1 MIAHDRVEESR
12 RVGKAATT
20 ALDLTDDYA
29 QTKTPDGA
37 CSRSRSERH
46 YERRYK
52 MLLSGSPFSVLVI
65 DPHLRIV
72 AANENFLRKARRA
85 EVEIAGKRLAEVLPA
100 GIAEQMAM
108 EKRVRR
114 VFETKEAT
122 RGERMVYRAPGVPS
136 RVYYHN
142 MIPIVSGN
150 VVEEVLLLMEDVT
163 EQIRLS
169 EEIRR
174 VERHL
179 ASVVE
184 SATDLIISADPEGRI
199 VTWNSAAETVTG
211 YGLKDVS
218 GCFFHDVCASDCR
231 SEVRASFEKVELL
244 ERMSQPEWRL
254 ATVNGG
260 EAPVSWVFS
269 AMRDERGSVVG
280 VVAIGR
286 DLTERRKLEA
296 QILQTRKLAAL
307 GVMAGGIAHEIRNPL
322 AVCAAAAQFLLE
334 EDAAKPFLQ
343 ECAQKIVAGVQR
355 ASFIIEN
362 LLQFARPDAAPGMQG
377 CNGAPALHRTD
388 LACVVANTVAL
399 VANEASLKKV
409 KVLQRIPDTPVE
421 VNGNVNM
428 LEQVLMNLIFNAFKA
443 MPEGGTL
450 EIILGSEGDE
460 AILSICDSGCGIS
473 REDID
478 KVFDPFYT
486 TRSVGEGTG
495 LGLSLCYAIIRQHS
509 GTIKV
514 DSTEGKGT
522 TVALRLPR
530 AAGQGEGQP

>member
-1 MIAHDRVEESR
+1 MTQHNRAKEAR
-12 RVGKAATT
+12 RVS
-20 ALDLTDDYA
+20 DDHPRTQGFREGA
-29 QTKTPDGA
+29 DANTPD
-37 CSRSRSERH
+37 RERY
-46 YERRYK
+46 YETRYK
-52 MLLSGSPFSVLVI
+52 MLLSGSPFSVLAI

-72 AANENFLRKARRA
+72 AANENFLKKARRTEA
-85 EVEIAGKRLAEVLPA
+85 ETAGKRLAEVLPA

-122 RGERMVYRAPGVPS
+122 RGLSSHDKLCGERMVYRAPGVPS

-142 MIPIVSGN
+142 MIPIASGD

-163 EQIRLS
+163 EQTRLS

-184 SATDLIISADPEGRI
+184 SATDLIISADPKGRI
-199 VTWNSAAETVTG
+199 VTWNSAAEKVTG
-211 YGLKDVS
+211 YSLKDVS
-218 GCFFHDVCASDCR
+218 GSFFHDVCATDCR
-231 SEVRASFEKVELL
+231 PEVRASFAKVELL
-244 ERMSQPEWRL
+244 ERMNQPEWRL
-254 ATVNGG
+254 ATINGG

-269 AMRDERGSVVG
+269 AMRDERGTVVG

-286 DLTERRKLEA
+286 DLTERRKLEV
-296 QILQTRKLAAL
+296 QILQTQKLVAL

-334 EDAAKPFLQ
+334 RGAADPFLN
-343 ECAQKIVAGVQR
+343 ECAQKIVTGVQR

-362 LLQFARPDAAPGMQG
+362 LLQFARPDAPPGM
-377 CNGAPALHRTD
+377 HRTD
-388 LACVVANTVAL
+388 LARVVANTVTL

-460 AILSICDSGCGIS
+460 AILSISDSGCGIS
-473 REDID
+473 RDDID

-514 DSTEGKGT
+514 DSAKGKGT
-522 TVALRLPR
+522 TIALRLPR
-530 AAGQGEGQP
+530 VAGGGDRQP

>member
-1 MIAHDRVEESR
+1 MIAYDRAEESQ
-12 RVGKAATT
+12 RVTRGRAA
-20 ALDLTDDYA
+20 ASDLTDPPA
-29 QTKTPDGA
+29 QTKTPDSAGA
-37 CSRSRSERH
+37 RSRSERH

-150 VVEEVLLLMEDVT
+150 IVEEVLLLMEDVT

-269 AMRDERGSVVG
+269 AMRDERGTVVG

-296 QILQTRKLAAL
+296 QILQTQKLAAL

-362 LLQFARPDAAPGMQG
+362 LLQFARPDAAPGM
-377 CNGAPALHRTD
+377 HRTD

-428 LEQVLMNLIFNAFKA
+428 LEQVLMNLILNAFKA

-450 EIILGSEGDE
+450 EISLGSEGDE
-460 AILSICDSGCGIS
+460 AILSIRDSRCEIL
-473 REDID
+473 REDLD
-478 KVFDPFYT
+478 KIFDPFYT
-486 TRSVGEGTG
+486 TRFD
-495 LGLSLCYAIIRQHS
+495 LLW
-509 GTIKV
+509 
-514 DSTEGKGT
+514 
-522 TVALRLPR
+522 
-530 AAGQGEGQP
+530 